1 MQRPCLNRGEIYCHI
16 RSCVLKKVCHQV
28 SKGLL
33 DTFTGLQEIFL
44 WGVNVRTVA
53 SGEIRKLVFLERK
66 KNELKF
72 KTMIV

>member
-1 MQRPCLNRGEIYCHI
+1 
-16 RSCVLKKVCHQV
+16 LKKVCHQV

-53 SGEIRKLVFLERK
+53 SGEIWKLVIWRTK
-66 KNELKF
+66 K
-72 KTMIV
+72 KTSWNL